1 MYLLIAEPLVH
12 STGPRKFD
20 FDGFRRVQ
28 GPHGGPTFSEKSI
41 FERSIYEI
49 GDTLSIEDQNILF
62 PVCNGSGNYQTGDN
76 FSFADFNGNING
88 EYKISIISMNA
99 TW

>member
-1 MYLLIAEPLVH
+1 MIFIIFFTALI
-12 STGPRKFD
+12 SKSSD
-20 FDGFRRVQ
+20 CI
-28 GPHGGPTFSEKSI
+28 SEKSI

-49 GDTLSIEDQNILF
+49 GDTLSIEDQNVQF
-62 PVCNGSGNYQTGDN
+62 PVCNGSGNYETGDN
-76 FSFADFNGNING
+76 FSFSDFNGNNND

>member
-1 MYLLIAEPLVH
+1 MIFIIFFTILI
-12 STGPRKFD
+12 SQT
-20 FDGFRRVQ
+20 Q
-28 GPHGGPTFSEKSI
+28 NCISEKSI

-49 GDTLSIEDQNILF
+49 GDTLSVEDQSIQF
-62 PVCNGSGNYQTGDN
+62 PVCNGSGNYETGDN
-76 FSFADFNGNING
+76 FSFADFNGTINN

>member
-1 MYLLIAEPLVH
+1 MIFIIFFTILI
-12 STGPRKFD
+12 SQT
-20 FDGFRRVQ
+20 Q
-28 GPHGGPTFSEKSI
+28 NCISEKSI

-49 GDTLSIEDQNILF
+49 GDTLSIEDQNVLF

-76 FSFADFNGNING
+76 FSFADFNGNINS

>member
-1 MYLLIAEPLVH
+1 MIFIIFFTILI
-12 STGPRKFD
+12 SQT
-20 FDGFRRVQ
+20 Q
-28 GPHGGPTFSEKSI
+28 NCISEKSI

-49 GDTLSIEDQNILF
+49 GDTLSIEDQNVLF

-76 FSFADFNGNING
+76 FSFADFNGNIND

>member
-1 MYLLIAEPLVH
+1 MIFIIFFTILI
-12 STGPRKFD
+12 SQT
-20 FDGFRRVQ
+20 Q
-28 GPHGGPTFSEKSI
+28 NCISEKSI

-49 GDTLSIEDQNILF
+49 GDTLSIEDQNVLF

>member
-1 MYLLIAEPLVH
+1 MIFIIFFTILI
-12 STGPRKFD
+12 SQT
-20 FDGFRRVQ
+20 Q
-28 GPHGGPTFSEKSI
+28 NCISEKSI

>member
-1 MYLLIAEPLVH
+1 MLFIIIFSFLFSQTSDCV
-12 STGPRKFD
+12 
-20 FDGFRRVQ
+20 
-28 GPHGGPTFSEKSI
+28 SEKLT

>member
-1 MYLLIAEPLVH
+1 MLFIILFSLLV
-12 STGPRKFD
+12 SQT
-20 FDGFRRVQ
+20 Q
-28 GPHGGPTFSEKSI
+28 NCNSEKSI
-41 FERSIYEI
+41 FERSIYET

-62 PVCNGSGNYQTGDN
+62 PVCNGSGNYEIGDN
-76 FSFADFNGNING
+76 FSFSDFNGNVND

>member
-1 MYLLIAEPLVH
+1 MLFIILFSLLASQTQNCI
-12 STGPRKFD
+12 
-20 FDGFRRVQ
+20 
-28 GPHGGPTFSEKSI
+28 SEKSI

-49 GDTLSIEDQNILF
+49 GDTLSIVDQNILF
-62 PVCNGSGNYQTGDN
+62 PVCNGSGNYETGDN
-76 FSFADFNGNING
+76 FSFSDFNGNVND

>member
-1 MYLLIAEPLVH
+1 MIFIIFFSILI
-12 STGPRKFD
+12 SQT
-20 FDGFRRVQ
+20 Q
-28 GPHGGPTFSEKSI
+28 NCISEKSI

-49 GDTLSIEDQNILF
+49 GDTLSIEDQNVLF

>member
-1 MYLLIAEPLVH
+1 MIFIIFFTILI
-12 STGPRKFD
+12 SQT
-20 FDGFRRVQ
+20 Q
-28 GPHGGPTFSEKSI
+28 NCISEKSI

-49 GDTLSIEDQNILF
+49 GDTLSIEDQNIQF

>member
-1 MYLLIAEPLVH
+1 MIFIIIFSFLFSQTSDCVPE
-12 STGPRKFD
+12 KFT
-20 FDGFRRVQ
+20 FD
-28 GPHGGPTFSEKSI
+28 
-41 FERSIYEI
+41 RSIYEI
-49 GDTLSIEDQNILF
+49 GDTLSIEDQNVLF

>member
-1 MYLLIAEPLVH
+1 MLFIILFSLLVSQNQNCI
-12 STGPRKFD
+12 
-20 FDGFRRVQ
+20 
-28 GPHGGPTFSEKSI
+28 SEKSI

-62 PVCNGSGNYQTGDN
+62 PVCNGSGNYETGDS
-76 FSFADFNGNING
+76 FSFSDFNGNVND

>member
-1 MYLLIAEPLVH
+1 MLFIILFSLLASQTQNCI
-12 STGPRKFD
+12 
-20 FDGFRRVQ
+20 
-28 GPHGGPTFSEKSI
+28 SEKSI

-62 PVCNGSGNYQTGDN
+62 PVCNGSGNYETGDN
-76 FSFADFNGNING
+76 FSFSDFNGNVND

>member
-1 MYLLIAEPLVH
+1 MI
-12 STGPRKFD
+12 FIII
-20 FDGFRRVQ
+20 
-28 GPHGGPTFSEKSI
+28 FSFLFSQTSDCVPEKST
-41 FERSIYEI
+41 FDRSIYEI
-49 GDTLSIEDQNILF
+49 GDTLSIEDQNVLF

>member
-1 MYLLIAEPLVH
+1 MLFIILFSLLASQTPNCVPEN
-12 STGPRKFD
+12 
-20 FDGFRRVQ
+20 
-28 GPHGGPTFSEKSI
+28 SI

-49 GDTLSIEDQNILF
+49 GDTLSIEDQNISF
-62 PVCNGSGNYQTGDN
+62 PVCNGSGNYETGDN
-76 FSFADFNGNING
+76 FSFSDFNGNINE